1 MDNFNRQSR
10 FFSDSISFTKK
21 TVINSI
27 NNHNKYSKASSISCF
42 DLSTLCTK
50 IPHSK
55 MIKMLN
61 ELIELCFKGVDKNLI
76 SVNIHGAKCT
86 DNSVAFRKFSLK
98 NGY

>member
-1 MDNFNRQSR
+1 
-10 FFSDSISFTKK
+10 
-21 TVINSI
+21 
-27 NNHNKYSKASSISCF
+27 
-42 DLSTLCTK
+42 
-50 IPHSK
+50 